1 MGFQFARV
9 RRYTTAVTFSFI
21 YLLIFLGG
29 FTLLLVT
36 GLLRRLLDPAE
47 LADHITAPT
56 HEHWLSHHSPKSDL
70 AISFATLFG
79 LATFVV
85 HGVASLSP
93 VHEIGIG
100 LAAGV
105 SGLVIIKLC
114 LGRIHDPIH
123 NVEDHPDDA
132 TVVKEIPAN
141 GFGQV
146 QITVAG
152 SPLKLAARSGSGRPI
167 PPGTVVEILD
177 RQESVVVVSPTSK

>member
-1 MGFQFARV
+1 
-9 RRYTTAVTFSFI
+9 VTFGFI

-29 FTLLLVT
+29 FTLALVT

-47 LADHITAPT
+47 LSENVTAPS
-56 HEHWLSHHSPKSDL
+56 HEHWLSHHSPISDF
-70 AISFATLFG
+70 AVSFATLFG

-85 HGVASLSP
+85 HGVASLGP

-100 LAAGV
+100 LVAGMA
-105 SGLVIIKLC
+105 GLVIIKLC

-123 NVEDHPDDA
+123 SVEDHPDNA

-146 QITVAG
+146 QIVVAG
-152 SPLKLAARSGSGRPI
+152 TLLKLAARSGSGKSI
-167 PPGTVVEILD
+167 PPGTVVEIMD
-177 RQESVVVVSPTSK
+177 RQESVVTVSPASR